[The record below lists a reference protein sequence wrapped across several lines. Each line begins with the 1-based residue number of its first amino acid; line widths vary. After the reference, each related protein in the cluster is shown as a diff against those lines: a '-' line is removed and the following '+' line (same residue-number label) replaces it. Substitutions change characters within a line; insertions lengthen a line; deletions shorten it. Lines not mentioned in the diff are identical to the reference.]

1 MDCELRKQYNKK
13 YYETNKSAIKAKLL
27 AKVTCS
33 LCNRTVNHQNL
44 KRHQTTR
51 LCLIHR
57 IESESQTEQLPIVE
71 EIDETTLL
79 KQEIA
84 ELCKLI
90 NEKFNNV

>member
-1 MDCELRKQYNKK
+1 MDSELRKQYNKK

-57 IESESQTEQLPIVE
+57 IELEENTPQIIE

-84 ELCKLI
+84 ELRKLI
-90 NEKFNNV
+90 NDWSHRLN